1 MVTIRREQ
9 QSRAKS
15 AVGPV
20 LGLGQLVLV
29 VLKLTGVIT
38 WSWWLVMV
46 PLLACAAF
54 LVLIL
59 CALVVLMVAMRWIE
73 RRRIRTMVRR
83 VAPMTPDIVRL
94 LRGDQERVEES
105 PGDGSEH

>member
-1 MVTIRREQ
+1 MIRPEK

-46 PLLACAAF
+46 PLLACAAL
-54 LVLIL
+54 LVLITCVL
-59 CALVVLMVAMRWIE
+59 IVLMVTLRWIE
-73 RRRIRTMVRR
+73 RRRIRAMVRR
-83 VAPMTPDIVRL
+83 VAPVTPDIVRL
-94 LRGDQERVEES
+94 LRGDQERIEET
-105 PGDGSEH
+105 PGDGSDH

>member
-1 MVTIRREQ
+1 VVTIRRGK

-15 AVGPV
+15 AVVPI
-20 LGLGQLVLV
+20 LGLGQFVLV

-54 LVLIL
+54 LMLIS
-59 CALVVLMVAMRWIE
+59 CALVALMVTLRWIE
-73 RRRIRTMVRR
+73 RRRIRSMVRR
-83 VAPMTPDIVRL
+83 VAPMTPEIVRL
-94 LRGDQERVEES
+94 LRGDQERLEET
-105 PGDGSEH
+105 PGDGSDH

>member
-1 MVTIRREQ
+1 
-9 QSRAKS
+9 
-15 AVGPV
+15 
-20 LGLGQLVLV
+20 VLV

-54 LVLIL
+54 LMLIS
-59 CALVVLMVAMRWIE
+59 CALVVLMVTLRGIE
-73 RRRIRTMVRR
+73 RRRIRSMVRR

-94 LRGDQERVEES
+94 LRGGQEHLEET
-105 PGDGSEH
+105 PGDGSDH

>member
-1 MVTIRREQ
+1 MIRPEK

-46 PLLACAAF
+46 PLLACAAL
-54 LVLIL
+54 LVLVS
-59 CALVVLMVAMRWIE
+59 CVLVVLMVTLRWIE

-94 LRGDQERVEES
+94 LRGEQERIEET
-105 PGDGSEH
+105 PGDGSDH